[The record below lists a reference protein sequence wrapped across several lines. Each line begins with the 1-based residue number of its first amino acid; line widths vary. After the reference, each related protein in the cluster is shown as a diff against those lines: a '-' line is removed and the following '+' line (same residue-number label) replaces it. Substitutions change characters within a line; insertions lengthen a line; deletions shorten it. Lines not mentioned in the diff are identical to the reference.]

1 MRSNPARGTGR
12 ALALALLIGATF
24 ATSALASPFAS
35 RINTSAL
42 APGQQYEGFIVH
54 FHAGSRA
61 ASDPAAAQ
69 ALADRVGARLGSRG
83 SHVRQLA
90 AGGELIDFGG
100 NGSRLDAV
108 SIMELIAADP
118 DVAYVEPNAIMQRA
132 LTPNDT
138 RYAEQWHYF
147 EAAGG
152 LNLPQAWDIAT
163 GTGVVVAV
171 LDTGST
177 SHPDLNGNTIAGY
190 DFISSS
196 STARDGN
203 GRDSNP
209 QDEGDWITANQCGS
223 PHAAQNSSWHGTHV
237 AGTVAAV
244 TNNSSGVAGVAFG
257 AKVQHVRVLGA
268 CGGTL
273 ADIADAIVWASG
285 GSVSGVPANAT
296 PAKVINMSLGGGGSC
311 GTTYQ
316 NAINSAVGRGT
327 VVVVAAGNENQ
338 NASNS
343 RPANCSNVVAVAA
356 VGRNGGKASY
366 SNFGT
371 VVDVAAPGGGG
382 TGVLSTLNTGTTT
395 PGSASYAFYQG
406 TSMATPHVAGAA
418 ALMLQANPS
427 MTPAQIESTL
437 KSTARAFPATCS
449 GCGTGIVN
457 ALAAVQAAGGGT
469 PPPPPPPP
477 PSSVLSNGVPV
488 TGLSGSSGTELRFTM
503 EVPSGATNLV
513 FQISGGTGDADLYV
527 RQGSA
532 PTTST
537 YTCRPYLSGNNE
549 TCTVAAPAAGTWH
562 VMVRG
567 YSAFSGVSLV
577 GSYTAGGG
585 GGQPSFFENTADYQI
600 RDRQTT
606 ESPISVSRTGN
617 GPSSLTVNVRI
628 IHTYRGDLR
637 VDVVAPNGTSW
648 RVHNRSGG
656 SADNII
662 GSYTINA
669 SSVSASGTWRLRV
682 YDAANGDT
690 GYIDS
695 WSLQF

>member
-1 MRSNPARGTGR
+1 MQSNPARGPGR
-12 ALALALLIGATF
+12 ALALAFVLGAAF
-24 ATSALASPFAS
+24 SAGALASPTAS

-54 FHAGSRA
+54 FHAGTRA
-61 ASDPAAAQ
+61 ASDPAAVQ
-69 ALADRVGARLGSRG
+69 ALADRVGGRLGARA

-100 NGSRLDAV
+100 GNASRLDAM

-138 RYAEQWHYF
+138 RYGEQWHYF

-163 GTGVVVAV
+163 GAGVVVAV

-177 SHPDLNGNTIAGY
+177 SHPDLNGNTVAGY
-190 DFISSS
+190 DFISSAT
-196 STARDGN
+196 TARDGN
-203 GRDSNP
+203 GRDPNP
-209 QDEGDWITANQCGS
+209 QDEGDWITANQCGYAHS
-223 PHAAQNSSWHGTHV
+223 AQNSSWHGTHV

-244 TNNSSGVAGVAFG
+244 TNNSTGVAGVAFG
-257 AKVQHVRVLGA
+257 AKVQHLRVLGA

-316 NAINSAVGRGT
+316 NAINSAVGRGS

-343 RPANCSNVVAVAA
+343 RPANCNNVVAVAA

-418 ALMLQANPS
+418 ALMLQVNPS

-477 PSSVLSNGVPV
+477 SNVLSNGVPV
-488 TGLSGSSGTELRFTM
+488 TGLSGSTGTELRFTM

-527 RQGSA
+527 RQGTA

-549 TCTVAAPAAGTWH
+549 TCTIAAPAAGTWH

-577 GSYTAGGG
+577 GSFTAGGG
-585 GGQPSFFENTADYQI
+585 GQQSFFENTADYQI
-600 RDRQTT
+600 RDLQTT
-606 ESPISVSRTGN
+606 ESPIAVNRTGN
-617 GPSSLTVNVRI
+617 GPSSLRVNVRI
-628 IHTYRGDLR
+628 IHTYIGDLR

-648 RVHNRSGG
+648 RVHNRTGG

-662 GSYTINA
+662 TSYTINA
-669 SSVSASGTWRLRV
+669 SAVPANGTWRLRV
-682 YDAANGDT
+682 YDAANGDI